1 MNFSV
6 YNTESLN
13 NFPDSGIY
21 STYYSHVDGVTP
33 SNTNAYSITTDDQY
47 IYYPSLQY
55 TYISKNIQ
63 TIAVLNTNGDIIS
76 QIKPAIS
83 IGATIIYIDNDY
95 VYFFALG
102 LTYKSNANDQS
113 RNLYRF
119 NKNTYKIDQNFCLG
133 GWNGYNPIL
142 IKNYDN
148 KYYLFSS
155 SNSIAN
161 QIYPNLD
168 DKSDAGIFIIKNDK
182 NISNL
187 KIVTANFSKI
197 KIKDENVYICG
208 TTAHSRA
215 AKIYSKIFRIN
226 KNGQIDKNF
235 YPYIERSNSTN
246 AGVGGSLSS
255 NVYDFDFDN
264 EGIYIGGNFLTVNGD
279 VRTGLAK
286 IDYSGNII
294 SGFNTDLRQS
304 ANSIDIVRAVAT
316 SGSGVFIG
324 GFLNYSGDTT
334 KSRLLKLNNDG
345 TLNAEFTGYQAISS
359 NIVFNLLLS
368 GNSLYA
374 GGNFGSPGG
383 IYGGGVIKFNANNGS
398 VDPNFNVDLA
408 LGTTTDMKISG
419 NNLYVSTSA
428 PSIWI
433 NNNSP
438 GGNVARTG
446 VIKVNASN
454 GEPDAN
460 FQINF
465 NTSAESFYNVT
476 NMLIKGNELHI
487 VGTFTGINNYRLNG
501 YAVVDTTNGA
511 LLNTVDKFSYGL
523 SSFLGHRAINYNPN
537 NDTIIIAG
545 NSTFPFGTGYNS
557 NYNSKINVFD
567 NNFNILTGIQF
578 VASGMN
584 NSTSM
589 FSAISAANT
598 NATLFN
604 NNTGYIPI
612 ADVNNVLN
620 SRVNIY
626 NLDNGNIINDNS
638 LFYLSG
644 NNIFNSI
651 VKYNNDLYFG
661 GGFSQ
666 VYSNGFTGTR
676 VGVVKTNLNGVID
689 SSFNLNLTG
698 RSNSTVSNLKIID
711 NNLFIIGNS
720 ALTGASGIRVNNFVK
735 YNLLTNSIDTGFNNF
750 LTTGQTYIKD
760 VHNDSQNNLYFVMN
774 YNNLIEYTGIRG
786 YNDNSGHLF
795 KFSSGSYTPD
805 LNFANKY
812 FWLTENISIN
822 NDKIY
827 APLRNTQKISG
838 SNIYKINK
846 KTREILPHKVFL
858 NGNFIYDIY
867 SNNNSIYFCGSFTGI
882 NNIPQTGFGK
892 LNKSDLSVDSNF
904 SLNPTSSVSIVKILE
919 KDNHLYFAGGFSGVI
934 QSGITTLTSGLCR
947 ISKTNDEVDTS
958 FQINQ
963 SGLSL
968 PATLD
973 ASISGNYV
981 YILNSSAPLLR
992 IIDINAKQLQ
1002 FTGAVTAISTS
1013 ASTMY
1018 GITTT
1023 PNNLFMCGSAATKTD
1038 SRLVGS
1044 RGRNV
1049 FMAGFNSGEIIPP
1062 YSSWNSLTNSIFLAA
1077 RYVPM
1082 NNTVAISPGTS
1093 AININNTSNS
1103 NTASLVFLDADKM
1116 YIKNTR
1122 NTTYSVLLPSS
1133 YTPPRLYS
1141 PNNYETYILYNNY
1154 LLANPEDNITWVYN
1168 NGLNR
1173 GIIKYDAIKER
1184 YDIII

>member
-21 STYYSHVDGVTP
+21 STYYSHLDGITP
-33 SNTNAYSITTDDQY
+33 TNTNSYSIATDDQY

-76 QIKPAIS
+76 QIKPTIS
-83 IGATIIYIDNDY
+83 LGATIIYIDNDY
-95 VYFFALG
+95 VYFYTQG

-119 NKNTYKIDQNFCLG
+119 NKNTYKIDPNFCLG
-133 GWNGYNPIL
+133 GWNGYLPFS
-142 IKNYDN
+142 IKYYDN
-148 KYYLFSS
+148 KYYFGSI
-155 SNSIAN
+155 SNSLTN

-168 DKSDAGIFIIKNDK
+168 DKSDAGIFIIKNNK

-187 KIVTANFSKI
+187 KTLTATFNKI

-215 AKIYSKIFRIN
+215 TRIYSKIFRIN

-246 AGVGGSLSS
+246 AGAAGSVSS

-264 EGIYIGGNFLTVNGD
+264 EGIYIGGHFLTVNGD

-294 SGFNTDLRQS
+294 SGFNTNLTQSVNSTDL
-304 ANSIDIVRAVAT
+304 VRAVVT

-324 GFLNYSGDTT
+324 GSLNYSGDTT

-345 TLNAEFTGYQAISS
+345 TLNTQFTGYQAMST
-359 NIVFNLLLS
+359 NTVYNLLLS

-374 GGNFGSPGG
+374 GGNFSSPGG
-383 IYGGGVIKFNANNGS
+383 TYGAGVIKFDANNGS
-398 VDPNFNVDLA
+398 VDPNFNVEFA
-408 LGTTTDMKISG
+408 NATTTDMKISG

-428 PSIWI
+428 PYVWS
-433 NNNSP
+433 NNN
-438 GGNVARTG
+438 GGLVTRTG
-446 VIKVNASN
+446 VFKVNASN

-460 FQINF
+460 FQIDF
-465 NTSAESFYNVT
+465 NTSAGSLYSVT

-487 VGTFTGINNYRLNG
+487 VGNFTGINNYTLNG
-501 YAVVDTTNGA
+501 YAVVDTVSGK
-511 LLNTVDKFSYGL
+511 LLNTIDKFSYGL
-523 SSFLGHRAINYNPN
+523 SNVIGHRAINYNPN

-545 NSTFPFGTGYNS
+545 SSTFPFGTGYNF
-557 NYNSKINVFD
+557 NYDSRINVFD

-584 NSTSM
+584 NSYSM
-589 FSAISAANT
+589 LYGAQNT
-598 NATLFN
+598 NSILFN

-612 ADVNNVLN
+612 ADTNNVFN

-626 NLDNGNIINDNS
+626 NLDNGNIIDNNS

-676 VGVVKTNLNGVID
+676 AGVVKTNINGVID

-698 RSNSTVSNLKIID
+698 TSSSLVSNLKIID
-711 NNLFIIGNS
+711 NNLFIIGNT

-750 LTTGQTYIKD
+750 LTTGQTNIKD
-760 VHNDSQNNLYFVMN
+760 VHNDSRNNLYFVMN
-774 YNNLIEYTGIRG
+774 YSNFVEYTGIGG

-858 NGNFIYDIY
+858 NGSFIYDIY
-867 SNNNSIYFCGSFTGI
+867 GNNNSIYICGSFTGI
-882 NNIPQTGFGK
+882 NNVPQTGFAK
-892 LNKSDLSVDSNF
+892 LNKSDLSIDSNF
-904 SLNPTSSVSIVKILE
+904 SLNPTSNTTIVKILE
-919 KDNHLYFAGGFSGVI
+919 KDNHLYFAGPFSGVI
-934 QSGITTLTSGLCR
+934 QSGTTTLTSGLCR
-947 ISKTNDEVDTS
+947 ISKTNDAVDTS

-973 ASISGNYV
+973 ASISGNYI
-981 YILNSSAPLLR
+981 YILNLSAPLLR

-1002 FTGAVTAISTS
+1002 FTGTVTAISTS
-1013 ASTMY
+1013 ASAMY

-1023 PNNLFMCGSAATKTD
+1023 PNNLFICGTAATKTD

-1062 YSSWNSLTNSIFLAA
+1062 YSSWNNQANSNFLAA

-1082 NNTVAISPGTS
+1082 NNTVAISPSTPS
-1093 AININNTSNS
+1093 IIINNTSNS
-1103 NTASLVFLDADKM
+1103 NTTSLAFFDADKM

-1122 NTTYSVLLPSS
+1122 NTTYSVSLPSN

-1154 LLANPEDNITWVYN
+1154 LTANPEDNITWIHN
-1168 NGLNR
+1168 NGLTR